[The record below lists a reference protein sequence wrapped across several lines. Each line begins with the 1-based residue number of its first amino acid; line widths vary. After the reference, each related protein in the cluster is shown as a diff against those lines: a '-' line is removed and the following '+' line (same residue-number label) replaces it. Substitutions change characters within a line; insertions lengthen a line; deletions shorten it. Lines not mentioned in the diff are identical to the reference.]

1 MQPLYELIRNSS
13 QVTRKHVV
21 SDSFIFQ
28 RTEDIKGT
36 PNMLY
41 IADNLDFNEI
51 KKFILKNPEAVAL
64 NARKDLAFLLDAID
78 EVKDDLWLH
87 AYDCIQITRLGLEIL
102 RINIAHSIPRG
113 RCATIEMK
121 AVRFRL
127 RQAEDCS
134 VWKTSLASTGGAA
147 AAAFLV
153 VCLMRFIAP

>member
-13 QVTRKHVV
+13 QGTRKHVV
-21 SDSFIFQ
+21 SDSFIFP

-87 AYDCIQITRLGLEIL
+87 AFDCIQIT
-102 RINIAHSIPRG
+102 S
-113 RCATIEMK
+113 
-121 AVRFRL
+121 
-127 RQAEDCS
+127 
-134 VWKTSLASTGGAA
+134 
-147 AAAFLV
+147 
-153 VCLMRFIAP
+153 